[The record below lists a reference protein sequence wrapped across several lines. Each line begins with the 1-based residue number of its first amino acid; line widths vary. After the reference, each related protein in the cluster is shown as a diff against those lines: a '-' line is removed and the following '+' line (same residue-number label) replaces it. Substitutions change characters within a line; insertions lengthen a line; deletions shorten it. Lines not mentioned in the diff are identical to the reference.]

1 MISGD
6 RSATIELIGCDLAID
21 HGKVG
26 KSRVLAE
33 VVDNEARVLIL
44 LSVQSQGVLMRV
56 KTVIGKEILLQLLPR
71 KDRQV
76 LARFDTQTTR
86 QS

>member
-1 MISGD
+1 MGHAIAWLFVEEKHRTNVDAMISGD

-33 VVDNEARVLIL
+33 VVDNEARVLFL
-44 LSVQSQGVLMRV
+44 LNVQC
-56 KTVIGKEILLQLLPR
+56 
-71 KDRQV
+71 
-76 LARFDTQTTR
+76 
-86 QS
+86 